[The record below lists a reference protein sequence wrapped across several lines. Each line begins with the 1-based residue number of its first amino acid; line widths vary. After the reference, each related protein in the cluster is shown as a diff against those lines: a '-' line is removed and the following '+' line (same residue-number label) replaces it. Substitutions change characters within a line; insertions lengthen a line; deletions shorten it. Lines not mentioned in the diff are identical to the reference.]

1 MKCLTSSPSHSY
13 LITII
18 RVNKLSKKSKI
29 TGKKEKRKSNIK
41 KENRY
46 TSVKWDKLD
55 NTANLFPVI
64 VSESVSNVYRISATL
79 NEDIEPDFLQKAL
92 DKILPYFDVF
102 NEKLKKGIFWYYFE
116 ANNKPAPQVMPENT
130 YPCLFINQYTNNDY
144 LFRVTYYK
152 KRINLEV
159 FHVLTDGNGA
169 FMFLKELIYQYL
181 RYKYPKLSEN
191 TINTLSSDT
200 SLNKEDSYI
209 KNYKKSA
216 KKAYKTEKAVILKG
230 EKLPFDHFGIIHGYI
245 KLEDIK
251 RVSKSYGVTI
261 NQYIIGV
268 FTWAVYQ
275 EYLKGMPSDKPISTC
290 IPVNLR
296 PYFNSNTMKNF
307 FAVVSASFK
316 PVNDTYTFEEVLSI
330 IATGLKSQIC
340 RENLEKLLSYNVS
353 NEVNLIIRAVPR
365 IIKNIAMRRIYK
377 SSARANTSTITNI
390 GIINILPE
398 YEPYINAFHVVLS
411 MSKGQ
416 NIKGSV
422 CSYKDTLTFT
432 FSAAIKETDIQKCFF
447 RKMAQD
453 GIQVSIESN
462 GVYYE

>member
-1 MKCLTSSPSHSY
+1 M
-13 LITII
+13 
-18 RVNKLSKKSKI
+18 SKKKI
-29 TGKKEKRKSNIK
+29 NASPENAKNNSSSKEKVKMKEK
-41 KENRY
+41 KKARRQNNKF
-46 TSVKWDKLD
+46 SSIKWDKLD

-79 NEDIEPDFLQKAL
+79 TEDIDSDLLQKAL

-116 ANNKPAPQVMPENT
+116 TNNKEAPRVTPENT
-130 YPCLFINQYTNNDY
+130 YPCLFINQYTNNEY
-144 LFRVTYYK
+144 LFRVTYYE

-169 FMFLKELIYQYL
+169 IMFLKELIYQYL
-181 RYKYPKLSEN
+181 RYKYPELKEKSVD
-191 TINTLSSDT
+191 TLSADT

-209 KNYKKSA
+209 RNYKRSA
-216 KKAYKTEKAVILKG
+216 KKGYKTEKAVIIKG
-230 EKLPFDHFGIIHGYI
+230 EKLSFDHFGILHGYI

-268 FTWAVYQ
+268 LTWSIYK
-275 EYLKGMPSDKPISTC
+275 EYLKGMPSSVPISTC

-296 PYFNSNTMKNF
+296 PYFDSNTMKNF
-307 FAVVSASFK
+307 FAVVSAVFK
-316 PVNDTYTFEEVLSI
+316 PTKDSYTFEEVLSV
-330 IATGLKSQIC
+330 IAECLNEQIC
-340 RENLEKLLSYNVS
+340 KENLEKLFSYNVS

-365 IIKNIAMRRIYK
+365 IIKNIAMKRVYK
-377 SSARANTSTITNI
+377 SSARANTSTVTNL
-390 GIINILPE
+390 GIIKVAPE
-398 YEPYINAFHVVLS
+398 YENYIDAFHVVLS

-432 FSAAIKETDIQKCFF
+432 FSAAIRETNIQKCFF
-447 RKMAQD
+447 RKMVQD
-453 GIQVSIESN
+453 GIHVSIESN